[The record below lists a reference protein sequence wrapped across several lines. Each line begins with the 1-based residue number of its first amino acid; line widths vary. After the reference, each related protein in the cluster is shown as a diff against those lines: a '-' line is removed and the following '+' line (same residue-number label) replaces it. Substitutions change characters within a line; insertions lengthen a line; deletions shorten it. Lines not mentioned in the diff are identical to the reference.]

1 MKKWLALALALLM
14 AVSILTA
21 CNSGGT
27 STDTTETTPV
37 VPMQDITLT
46 EYVIVRPDIASSTL
60 ISTASRF
67 KTALDEKLSA
77 NFTLTTDWVKR
88 GEEVDPTNAKEI
100 LLGLTN
106 RTQST
111 EVNSQIQGIGF
122 GIALSGN
129 KIVITATNDA
139 ALGTA
144 VDYFLE
150 QYVGTPAGAV
160 IQLPEA
166 LSYFSEPLASLD
178 IIKNGK
184 ALFTV
189 VRAEECNQYML
200 EQTQEVREAIETV
213 TGVAPALGT
222 DWVRKNT
229 TPDSST
235 YEILVGDTNRPETA
249 EVKAS
254 LGINQYAVRA
264 VGNKIV
270 LVGSSATGTGK
281 AVDAFTALIK
291 ESVGQKVDGKADLS
305 ILADTSRSDKENKN
319 WIMDVPEFTGGTLYG
334 TLDSNSNTYEAY
346 YTDTT
351 LAAFEEYCKTLESNG
366 FALYDKNEIVGNVF
380 RTYSKDMK
388 IIVHTYFVKHL
399 NAVRVIVSPYSNGLP
414 PIESAAGTKVTEPSV
429 TQMILDYDTGTFGM
443 CYIITLEDGS
453 FIIFDGGGNSSSY
466 DAQRLHE
473 TLQSL
478 NKRSGKPVI
487 AAWILTH
494 VHWDHHSNFE
504 AFAKRYGSQYV
515 MEYAI
520 HNAPAESYA
529 YSDGFSQYFN
539 SSYMQTIGYFDG
551 DTQVVKAHTGMRI
564 NLHGAEFE
572 VLFSHEDFFPNL
584 VEYFNNTCMVTR
596 MTLGGQT
603 FMWLGDVQIEGSE
616 VIVDMYGDYLK
627 TDVVQMSHHGVSNGG
642 NKELYTLIDADVALW
657 PCKQAQYDSCR
668 KQNSP
673 AGYLYSSLD
682 TLEHIVADHQTRTL
696 VLPYTPTKAS

>member
-1 MKKWLALALALLM
+1 MKKWLALALAILL
-14 AVSILTA
+14 AVGSLTA
-21 CNSGGT
+21 CSGGDP
-27 STDTTETTPV
+27 STDTTDTTPV
-37 VPMQDITLT
+37 VPMQDVTLT
-46 EYVIVRPDIASSTL
+46 DYVIVRPEVASSTL
-60 ISTASRF
+60 VSTASRL
-67 KTALDEKLSA
+67 KTTLDEKFST

-106 RTQST
+106 RPLSA
-111 EVNSQIQGIGF
+111 EINGQIQGIGY
-122 GIALSGN
+122 AVAMSGN
-129 KIVITATNDA
+129 KIIITATNDA
-139 ALGTA
+139 ALTSA
-144 VDYFLE
+144 VDYFLSE
-150 QYVGTPAGAV
+150 YVGTPNGAV
-160 IQLPEA
+160 IQIPES
-166 LSYFSEPLASLD
+166 LCYLSEPLASLD
-178 IIKNGK
+178 IIKNGQ

-200 EQTQEVREAIETV
+200 EQTQEVRALIESV
-213 TGVAPALGT
+213 TGIAPPLGT
-222 DWVRKNT
+222 DWVKKNT
-229 TPDSST
+229 QPDSST

-254 LGINQYAVRA
+254 LGVNQYAVRA

-270 LVGSSATGTGK
+270 LIGSSATGTGK
-281 AVDAFTALIK
+281 AVAAFGELIR
-291 ESVGQKVDGKADLS
+291 ESVGQKVDGKADLT
-305 ILADTSRSDKENKN
+305 ILATTSRGDEENKN
-319 WIMDVPEFTGGTLYG
+319 WITDVPQFTGGTFYG

-366 FALYDKNEIVGNVF
+366 FSLYDKNEIVGNVF
-380 RTYSKDMK
+380 RTYSRDKK
-388 IIVHTYFVKHL
+388 VIVHTYFVKHL

-414 PIESAAGTKVTEPSV
+414 PIESTAGPKVTEPSV

-443 CYIITLEDGS
+443 CYIITMEDGS
-453 FIIFDGGGNSSSY
+453 FVIFDGGGNSSAY

-494 VHWDHHSNFE
+494 VHWDHHSNFA
-504 AFAKRYGSQYV
+504 AFAQRYGSQYI

-520 HNAPAESYA
+520 HNAPAKSYA
-529 YSDGFSQYFN
+529 YSDGYDNYFN
-539 SSYMQTIGYFDG
+539 NSYMQTLNYFDG
-551 DTQVVKAHTGMRI
+551 DTQVIKAHTGMRI

-603 FMWLGDVQIEGSE
+603 FMWLGDVQLEGSA
-616 VIVDMYGDYLK
+616 VIAEMYGDYVK
-627 TDVVQMSHHGVSNGG
+627 SDFVQMSHHGVSNGG
-642 NKELYTLIDADVALW
+642 TKELYTQIDADVALW
-657 PCKQAQYDSCR
+657 PCKQSQFDSCS
-668 KQNSP
+668 KQSSP
-673 AGYLYSSLD
+673 AGYLYASLD
-682 TLEHIVADHQTRTL
+682 TLEHIIADHQTRTL
-696 VLPYTPTKAS
+696 VLPYTPPKT